1 MEPKPNTALAH
12 KPIEEAVDNLTIDAS
27 TKASNGNLPAAKDV
41 SSSDAI
47 SCISS
52 ADAASTAAKDA
63 EMNQGTYMGDQGMYY
78 YGYYYPGSFGGW
90 DENSYYAGSNGLEM
104 QPTVVQAEN
113 GSYLCYVPGYE
124 NGYTA
129 YSPVV
134 PGNGVDGQ
142 YVSKEPY
149 YSAVV
154 PVQDPSTPGMYAQPI
169 AYGPELVPAYTWD
182 PYVLLDGVQGH
193 PVGVHQTNYPT
204 RSNYPSNKHA
214 VPSSKA
220 SRSTKY
226 ASGTTKGSSS
236 AVDTVPTSANNH
248 PSSKFANK
256 ASGASITKGH
266 LPSSKFVAHTNQG
279 KGSLYQS
286 KGINLNE
293 SGRNCNGNEKLKARS
308 KLNEFGDRDVSD
320 KPNDDSKNSLSP
332 GADCFGLSGVQEV
345 NDDIPSLVAVR
356 RDSYNLPDFVTKY
369 EQALF
374 FVIKSY
380 SEDDIHKSI
389 KYNVWA
395 STPNGNKRLDNAYKI
410 AQERMAGKG
419 TKCPVFL
426 FFSVN
431 ASGQFCGVAE
441 MLGPVDFNK
450 SMNFWQQ
457 DKWNGFFPVK
467 WHIIKDV
474 PNPQFRHIILENNE
488 NKPVTNSRDTQEVKF
503 LQGAEMLNIFKNFSC
518 KTSILDDFDFYE
530 NRQKVMQDRRGKP
543 LTTSLDHLTPKDE
556 KPSESE
562 KQAQSACNVEHHNAK
577 RNEEQSN
584 DVTTDVDT
592 AKTSQK
598 QSNVDPA
605 DVDTAKTGQKQSNVD
620 AADLDTTKTS
630 EQSKV
635 VAADVDTAK
644 TSEGSNGVAADLDAS
659 NRSEEQSN
667 KVTAAMLDDT
677 GKRSEEQTSSVAAA
691 G

>member
-1 MEPKPNTALAH
+1 MEPKPKPALTH
-12 KPIEEAVDNLTIDAS
+12 KPIEEAVENLKIDAS
-27 TKASNGNLPAAKDV
+27 TKASNGNLRAAKDA

-52 ADAASTAAKDA
+52 ADAASTAAKDT
-63 EMNQGTYMGDQGMYY
+63 ELNQGTYMGDQGMYY

-104 QPTVVQAEN
+104 HPTAVHAEN

-129 YSPVV
+129 YSQVV
-134 PGNGVDGQ
+134 PGTGVDGQ

-149 YSAVV
+149 YSAVI

-182 PYVLLDGVQGH
+182 PSYVLMDGVQGH
-193 PVGVHQTNYPT
+193 PVGVHQTSYPT

-226 ASGTTKGSSS
+226 ALGTTKGSSS
-236 AVDTVPTSANNH
+236 AVDTVPTSANNY

-286 KGINLNE
+286 KGTNLNE
-293 SGRNCNGNEKLKARS
+293 SGRNCNGGEKLKARS
-308 KLNEFGDRDVSD
+308 KLNEFGDCDRSD
-320 KPNDDSKNSLSP
+320 KHNDHSKNNLSP
-332 GADCFGLSGVQEV
+332 GADRFGLSGVQEV
-345 NDDIPSLVAVR
+345 NDVIPSLVAVS

-441 MLGPVDFNK
+441 MLG
-450 SMNFWQQ
+450 
-457 DKWNGFFPVK
+457 
-467 WHIIKDV
+467 
-474 PNPQFRHIILENNE
+474 R
-488 NKPVTNSRDTQEVKF
+488 VKF
-503 LQGAEMLNIFKNFSC
+503 LQGGEMLNIFKNFSC

-543 LTTSLDHLTPKDE
+543 LATSLDHLTPKDE
-556 KPSESE
+556 KPAELE
-562 KQAQSACNVEHHNAK
+562 KRAQAASTIEHHIAK
-577 RNEEQSN
+577 RIEEQSK
-584 DVTTDVDT
+584 DVT
-592 AKTSQK
+592 
-598 QSNVDPA
+598 A
-605 DVDTAKTGQKQSNVD
+605 DVDTAKRGQDQSNVD
-620 AADLDTTKTS
+620 AADAKTI

-635 VAADVDTAK
+635 VATDVDTAK
-644 TSEGSNGVAADLDAS
+644 RSEESNGVAADLDVS
-659 NRSEEQSN
+659 KGSEEQSN
-667 KVTAAMLDDT
+667 KVAVELDTA
-677 GKRSEEQTSSVAAA
+677 KRSEEQTSSVATA